1 MGIGSGRL
9 SRPVLALPLLSQGKL
24 LGALLAC
31 HQDGESFSARRIEML
46 TGLANQAALVLDT
59 VRAKV
64 AQHDEAWLTAA
75 LLQVAQAVNQSENL
89 EQIAETIAGL
99 TPLLVGVDACAIFA
113 REGHDTTL
121 RALRG
126 YGFSFSA
133 QNAITQNDFAVAAW
147 REWVLAKDA
156 DPLLNRLEL
165 EPVPPRVAEKL
176 DAKQLAVLPLIVKS
190 QLVGALVVAAR
201 SQSQL
206 PHDRTFRILMGIAQQ
221 TAVAVES
228 ARLQQEGM
236 DRQRLNQELSFARVI
251 QTSFLPKDIPQV
263 PGWSVA
269 AAWQAA
275 RQVGGDFYDFMEM
288 PDGSFGVAIADVADK
303 GVPAALFMAMSRTLT
318 RSVAFEG
325 YPPAALLK
333 RVNGIILADSNTDL
347 FVTVFFA
354 KWDPRSGQVEYA
366 NAGHNP
372 PLIFRA
378 KRATAQSALSGDTEP
393 DSIQQLPNQGIA
405 LGVLKGIPL
414 KDELLMLEAG
424 DVMLL
429 YTDGITDAL
438 NAESAE
444 FGLERLMGILRTTAA
459 LSAQE
464 IANAI
469 MSAVSYFAGNEP
481 PFDDQ
486 TLVVLKRE
494 TTIAATPTPA

>member
-1 MGIGSGRL
+1 
-9 SRPVLALPLLSQGKL
+9 
-24 LGALLAC
+24 
-31 HQDGESFSARRIEML
+31 
-46 TGLANQAALVLDT
+46 
-59 VRAKV
+59 
-64 AQHDEAWLTAA
+64 
-75 LLQVAQAVNQSENL
+75 
-89 EQIAETIAGL
+89 
-99 TPLLVGVDACAIFA
+99 
-113 REGHDTTL
+113 
-121 RALRG
+121 
-126 YGFSFSA
+126 
-133 QNAITQNDFAVAAW
+133 
-147 REWVLAKDA
+147 
-156 DPLLNRLEL
+156 
-165 EPVPPRVAEKL
+165 VAEKL
-176 DAKQLAVLPLIVKS
+176 DAKHLAVLPLIVKS

-201 SQSQL
+201 TQSQL
-206 PHDRTFRILMGIAQQ
+206 PRERTFRILMGIAQQ

-236 DRQRLNQELSFARVI
+236 ERQRLDQELSFARDI
-251 QTSFLPKDIPQV
+251 QTSFLPKQV
-263 PGWSVA
+263 PQAEGWSVA

-275 RQVGGDFYDFMEM
+275 RQVGGDFYDFMQL
-288 PDGSFGVAIADVADK
+288 PDGTVGIAVADVADK

-333 RVNGIILADSNTDL
+333 RVNGIILNDSGTDL

-354 KWDPRSGQVEYA
+354 KWNPKTGQVEYS

-378 KRATAQSALSGDTEP
+378 AHAVSPLLLGEGSPLTYASGGVRS

-405 LGVLKGIPL
+405 LGVLKGVQL
-414 KDELLMLEAG
+414 KDELLMLEPG
-424 DVMLL
+424 DVMLM

-438 NAESAE
+438 NAEGAE
-444 FGLERLMGILRTTAA
+444 FGLEQLMDVLRTTAA

-494 TTIAATPTPA
+494 SASPTAEAG